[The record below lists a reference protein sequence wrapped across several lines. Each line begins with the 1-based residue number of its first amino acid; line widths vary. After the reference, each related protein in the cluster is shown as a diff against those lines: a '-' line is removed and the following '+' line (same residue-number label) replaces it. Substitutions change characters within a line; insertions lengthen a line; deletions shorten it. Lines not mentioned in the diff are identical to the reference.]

1 VPFLPQNAKHVRR
14 FLTNFFE
21 GAPMPTYQPSLKMM
35 QALMNT
41 ETRSALSLPVAAVI
55 TAALS
60 QVESTIELTNRVCD
74 RVFHRSMKAG
84 NDTGTSSVNA

>member
-1 VPFLPQNAKHVRR
+1 
-14 FLTNFFE
+14 
-21 GAPMPTYQPSLKMM
+21 MPTYQPSLKMM

-74 RVFHRSMKAG
+74 RFHRSMKAG
-84 NDTGTSSVNA
+84 NDTGTSSLNA